1 MLSQKKMMT
10 IALFLNGSKAMR
22 LAHKNKQDDH
32 AAEMDADIQHMIDEM
47 AAEDMHPGHI
57 EGEEMA
63 QLVSRA
69 LEKSKLS
76 QLKSAPPPSGGGATT
91 IQGPSNVYGVEQGE
105 CRLNGSGNDTSGTYR
120 VNSQVNEG
128 TCVDIC
134 D

>member
-10 IALFLNGSKAMR
+10 IALFLNGSKAMK
-22 LAHKNKQDDH
+22 LAIKNKQEEH

-57 EGEEMA
+57 EEGEEMA

-91 IQGPSNVYGVEQGE
+91 IQGP
-105 CRLNGSGNDTSGTYR
+105 
-120 VNSQVNEG
+120 
-128 TCVDIC
+128 
-134 D
+134 

>member
-10 IALFLNGSKAMR
+10 IALFLNGSKAMK
-22 LAHKNKQDDH
+22 LAVKNKQEDH
-32 AAEMDADIQHMIDEM
+32 EAELDSDIQTMIDEM

-57 EGEEMA
+57 EGEAMA

-76 QLKSAPPPSGGGATT
+76 QLTSAPPPSGGATT

-105 CRLNGSGNDTSGTYR
+105 CRLNG
-120 VNSQVNEG
+120 
-128 TCVDIC
+128 
-134 D
+134 